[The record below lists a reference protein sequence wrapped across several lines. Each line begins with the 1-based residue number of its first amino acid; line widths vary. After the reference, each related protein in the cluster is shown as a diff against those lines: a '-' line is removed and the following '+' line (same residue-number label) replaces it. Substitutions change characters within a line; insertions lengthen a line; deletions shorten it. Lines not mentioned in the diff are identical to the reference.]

1 MHSWIFVEYRFDK
14 RADLLRIDLPSLE
27 HLQQSKNDLCKKSI
41 LFFSITFPLHF
52 SLTRLQLKLKI

>member
-1 MHSWIFVEYRFDK
+1 MSSWIFVEYKFDK

-41 LFFSITFPLHF
+41 LFLALLFHYILA
-52 SLTRLQLKLKI
+52 